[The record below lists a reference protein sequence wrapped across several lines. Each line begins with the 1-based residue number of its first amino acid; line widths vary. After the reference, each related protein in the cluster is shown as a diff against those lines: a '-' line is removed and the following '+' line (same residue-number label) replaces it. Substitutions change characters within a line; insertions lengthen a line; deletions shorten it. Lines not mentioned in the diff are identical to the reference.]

1 MADQN
6 VNEKLSSH
14 LPQPARPVGLG
25 PGRPLGA
32 PVDQLDDELRVED
45 DVGQQ
50 EGRGQRVDLRA
61 EGDVT

>member
-6 VNEKLSSH
+6 VNEKLSSR

-45 DVGQQ
+45 DVGQE
-50 EGRGQRVDLRA
+50 EGRGERVDLRA
-61 EGDVT
+61 

>member
-6 VNEKLSSH
+6 VNEKLSYHLH

-45 DVGQQ
+45 DVGQE
-50 EGRGQRVDLRA
+50 EGRGERVDPRA
-61 EGDVT
+61 